1 FKGTWITIEYGAWFA
16 QSMQMK
22 FTLLGVT
29 EKLSPAAID
38 DHHPLEDIFASAVEL
53 FQKKGVE
60 YSLVVLRGDAE
71 HVIAEKANQ
80 GDFLTVVSPL
90 GRSRFRHWLTGR
102 SFRAL
107 MEEIKGPI
115 LYVPEIR
122 LPLKNL
128 LISAGGL
135 GYEVA
140 AESLALQV
148 ATVNRADVT
157 ILHVIPPTDLDYPTT
172 RDVREHVKD
181 LQDTDTVLG
190 RSLRKGLEIAKD
202 AGLNAKLI
210 TRQGHVVEEIL
221 AEVQGGNYDMVCMG
235 SRYSGHTLR
244 QLYTPNVTA
253 EVAEAANCPVLTVR
267 HMHKEDRKP
276 FYKPGVYLF
285 SHSAV
290 AARIAAFI
298 SASGTSSIPL

>member
-1 FKGTWITIEYGAWFA
+1 MKPELLIATNGFKATWSAIEYGAWFA
-16 QSMQMK
+16 TSMQMK
-22 FTLLGVT
+22 VALLGVI
-29 EKLSPAAID
+29 EKSRPAAID
-38 DHHPLEDIFASAVEL
+38 DQHPLEDLFARALEL
-53 FQKKGVE
+53 FQKNGVE
-60 YSLVVLRGDAE
+60 YSLEIRHGNAE
-71 HVIAEKANQ
+71 QVIPEKANQ
-80 GDFLTVVSPL
+80 GNFLTVVSPL

-102 SFRAL
+102 SFHGL

-135 GYEVA
+135 GYEVD
-140 AESLALQV
+140 AENLALQV
-148 ATVNRADVT
+148 ATNNRADVT

-172 RDVREHVKD
+172 RDVREHAGD

-190 RSLRKGLEIAKD
+190 RSLRKGLEIAEA

-221 AEVQGGNYDMVCMG
+221 AEVRRGNYDMVCMG

-253 EVAEAANCPVLTVR
+253 EVAEAAHCPVLTVR
-267 HMHKEDRKP
+267 HMSK
-276 FYKPGVYLF
+276 
-285 SHSAV
+285 
-290 AARIAAFI
+290 
-298 SASGTSSIPL
+298 